1 MSLILHITH
10 QDQWQQAQQQGFYRC
25 DSLETEGFIHC
36 SELQQVVWVAN
47 RFYRAQSSLVL
58 LCIEADKVQSEISYE
73 RVDQENWFPHVY
85 GVINLDAIVEVINF
99 VPGSDGLFELPDRL
113 QS

>member
-36 SELQQVVWVAN
+36 SKLQQVVWVAN
-47 RFYRAQSSLVL
+47 RFYQSQPALVL
-58 LCIEADKVQSEISYE
+58 LCIDADRVQSEIKYE
-73 RVDQENWFPHVY
+73 RVENDLWFPHLY
-85 GVINLDAIVEVINF
+85 GVLNLDAIVEVLDF
-99 VPGSDGLFELPDRL
+99 VPKSDGLFELPDRL
-113 QS
+113 QN

>member
-1 MSLILHITH
+1 MSLIFHITS

-47 RFYRAQSSLVL
+47 RFYRSELSLVL
-58 LCIEADKVQSEISYE
+58 LCIEIDKVQSEIKYE
-73 RVDQENWFPHVY
+73 LVEEDKWFPHLY
-85 GVINLDAIVEVINF
+85 GVLNLDAIVEVVNF
-99 VPGSDGLFELPDRL
+99 VPGSDGLFELPAGL